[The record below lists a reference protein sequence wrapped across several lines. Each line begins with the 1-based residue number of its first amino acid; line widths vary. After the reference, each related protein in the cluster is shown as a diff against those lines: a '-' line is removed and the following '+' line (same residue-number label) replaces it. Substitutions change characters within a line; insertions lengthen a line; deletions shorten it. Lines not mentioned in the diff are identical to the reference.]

1 MYDRAEITITR
12 SLAFKNHQ
20 LSASCGLGDYNV
32 FRKKTPTHIFFH
44 ISVSDV

>member
-20 LSASCGLGDYNV
+20 LSASCGLGDYIV
-32 FRKKTPTHIFFH
+32 FRKKPTHIFFH